1 MTTISAGGGRKAV
14 RYLLTASCMRQLR
27 TQDAIAQG
35 RKTKF
40 LIRDSIVLLG
50 AAGEAADYWRLG
62 ILLLTQARIW
72 TFRVFK
78 HDNGNEASVVIRKGD
93 DEGQYSEESNGQ
105 WRRSRHGEVW
115 HSPYLNHA
123 ASTPSP

>member
-62 ILLLTQARIW
+62 ILLLTQAMMVNREM
-72 TFRVFK
+72 TR
-78 HDNGNEASVVIRKGD
+78 GNIVKKAMAQLGAVMC
-93 DEGQYSEESNGQ
+93 
-105 WRRSRHGEVW
+105 
-115 HSPYLNHA
+115 
-123 ASTPSP
+123 